1 MYLCQEHTEAL
12 QKKDGCKMIEKS
24 FVFSRSEL
32 ALLLSKYGI
41 ESFYGFDLS
50 SSDKTQKQMLLLINR
65 LVRNGMLDVGDSSL
79 VFNKEIEKIMCC
91 IANSNRIIVFYPG
104 DLYGTIRCCY
114 VFNEKTIVTQVAD
127 TSEDKI
133 KLSLVKTE
141 DLYDYVFDG
150 IFSDA
155 IIETDAEDDFD
166 VDCET
171 EQTIRLMLNSFPH
184 CNSSTFRRF
193 ENVECIA
200 ESVNKNSGE
209 TSRFC
214 AVLSGAENTYI
225 AEIKE
230 SENNISL
237 FSDNSM
243 KRCFCDLM

>member
-1 MYLCQEHTEAL
+1 
-12 QKKDGCKMIEKS
+12 MIEKS

-65 LVRNGMLDVGDSSL
+65 LVRNGMLDVGNSSL
-79 VFNKEIEKIMCC
+79 VFNKEIENIMCC

-166 VDCET
+166 VDYET

-200 ESVNKNSGE
+200 ESINKNSGE

-230 SENNISL
+230 SEHNISL